1 MASQTLAGLSQ
12 GERLVIWSVID
23 MARRRKKPP
32 DAAPPPPA
40 TWPAVVFRPP
50 PIDRPKPSATTAVTV
65 YRPPPRI
72 AAAESPVIPPVSVQI
87 PEVIVAEVIER
98 IEPRTGPLPRLMI
111 QLPGGVGSPDPTAA
125 VAQLPP
131 PVSLIES
138 KTPKPPRR
146 PAVVLDDGR
155 RIEFGHRVLIGRAPV
170 AGNAAD
176 IGSMIAL
183 PESDRSVSNTHLRV
197 EVFAAGPYVTDVG
210 SATGVALR
218 YPNGMTLP
226 TLAGMR
232 TPVEPGCTVLFG
244 HRSLQISVPESIEP

>member
-1 MASQTLAGLSQ
+1 
-12 GERLVIWSVID
+12 
-23 MARRRKKPP
+23 MARKRKKPP
-32 DAAPPPPA
+32 AAAPPAPA
-40 TWPAVVFRPP
+40 TWPAVVFAPP
-50 PIDRPKPSATTAVTV
+50 PIDRPKPSATTAVTI
-65 YRPPPRI
+65 YPPPPTVI
-72 AAAESPVIPPVSVQI
+72 AESPVIPTVSVQI
-87 PEVIVAEVIER
+87 PQVIVTEVIER

-111 QLPGGVGSPDPTAA
+111 QVPTEAGSPDPAA
-125 VAQLPP
+125 GQVQLPLP
-131 PVSLIES
+131 ITLIQS
-138 KTPKPPRR
+138 KTPQPPQR

-232 TPVEPGCTVLFG
+232 TPVEPGCTVIFG
-244 HRSLQISVPESIEP
+244 HRSLQITVPESIEP